1 MNQLVYNAK
10 DASTLLGISKST
22 LFRLTELKKLRK
34 IRISKRR
41 IGWTHSEL
49 IRFINDS
56 QSG

>member
-34 IRISKRR
+34 IKISNRR
-41 IGWTHSEL
+41 VGWTHSEL
-49 IRFINDS
+49 IRFVKES
-56 QSG
+56 QSS

>member
-1 MNQLVYNAK
+1 MNQLIYNAD

-22 LFRLTELKKLRK
+22 LFRLTEVKRLKKIK
-34 IRISKRR
+34 ISKRR
-41 IGWTHSEL
+41 IGWAHREL

>member
-1 MNQLVYNAK
+1 MNQLVYNAE

-41 IGWTHSEL
+41 IGWAHSEL

>member
-49 IRFINDS
+49 IRFVNDS
-56 QSG
+56 QSS

>member
-1 MNQLVYNAK
+1 MNQLVYNAE

-34 IRISKRR
+34 IKISKRR

-49 IRFINDS
+49 IRFVKES
-56 QSG
+56 QSS

>member
-1 MNQLVYNAK
+1 MNQLVYNAE

-34 IRISKRR
+34 IKVSNRR
-41 IGWTHSEL
+41 VGWTHSEL

>member
-56 QSG
+56 QSS